1 VTLDTVVVPTEVAL
15 WRFVPSTTESKC
27 LTVSAGMRIHL
38 LSLSLVTLSIGGDLT
53 AFVVERK
60 SKDHPTTTDLLMS
73 GNGQYGGLG
82 NTAYLNS
89 QGEPTRVRGISG
101 FLQCKSPRA
110 DRIYVKIIMLTHLQI
125 MKS

>member
-1 VTLDTVVVPTEVAL
+1 MSLDTVAVPTEVVL
-15 WRFVPSTTESKC
+15 WRFVPSATESKC
-27 LTVSAGMRIHL
+27 LSVSAGMRIQ
-38 LSLSLVTLSIGGDLT
+38 SSPFPIVTFSIGGDLT

-89 QGEPTRVRGISG
+89 QREPTRVKGISG

-110 DRIYVKIIMLTHLQI
+110 NRSFVKRQLC
-125 MKS
+125 

>member
-1 VTLDTVVVPTEVAL
+1 MSLDTVTVPTEVVL
-15 WRFVPSTTESKC
+15 WRFVPSNTESKC
-27 LTVSAGMRIHL
+27 LSVSAGMRIQSPL
-38 LSLSLVTLSIGGDLT
+38 LSYSPPIGGDLS
-53 AFVVERK
+53 AFVVEHK
-60 SKDHPTTTDLLMS
+60 GKDHPTTDLLMS

-110 DRIYVKIIMLTHLQI
+110 LGSYVKKTIC
-125 MKS
+125 